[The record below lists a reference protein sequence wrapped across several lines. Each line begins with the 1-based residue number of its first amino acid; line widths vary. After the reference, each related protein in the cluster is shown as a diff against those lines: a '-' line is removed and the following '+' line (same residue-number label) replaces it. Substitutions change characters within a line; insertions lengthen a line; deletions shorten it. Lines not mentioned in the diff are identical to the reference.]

1 MKLAVTSQKKMSF
14 LGLDFGASFIK
25 GAVLDPVSGSVSSI
39 IRVPSPPFLEGLPP
53 GHREIDPAAITRTFW
68 EILEA
73 LLKSEPKP
81 EGILLCGQMHGFVL
95 MDDAGHPLSNYH
107 SWQDRRS
114 EEIDPRSGRTFYDTM
129 IEVLSVEDQIALG
142 RERRSGLPSS
152 QLFWMARND
161 RIPPGAR
168 ACSLM
173 DFIVA
178 EACGRQP
185 VTEATLASSHGLFD
199 VRAGTW
205 HREVVSKLGLPES
218 LLPEIVPS
226 GTCVGTLDI
235 SGRKVPLYTPVGD
248 QQCALAGVGL
258 REQELSLN
266 VATGSQ
272 VSLRAKEYRAGPFQ
286 VRPYF
291 NGEFLLT
298 VTHIPAGRSLNALV
312 NLFSELVPES
322 KSNAWE
328 KIIEKL
334 QSIPTT
340 TARVDLSFFPGAF
353 GGEGALTQLR
363 EENLTVGDLMLAALE
378 SMARNYRQ
386 AAEQI
391 SPQKNWR
398 GIVLSGGLAQKIR
411 RLQVLIRRE
420 LPGPLRL
427 PNFPEDTLLGLL
439 ILGTSWSG
447 QYGTL
452 QENQERILGQTE
464 SSPG

>member
-1 MKLAVTSQKKMSF
+1 
-14 LGLDFGASFIK
+14 
-25 GAVLDPVSGSVSSI
+25 
-39 IRVPSPPFLEGLPP
+39 
-53 GHREIDPAAITRTFW
+53 
-68 EILEA
+68 
-73 LLKSEPKP
+73 
-81 EGILLCGQMHGFVL
+81 
-95 MDDAGHPLSNYH
+95 
-107 SWQDRRS
+107 
-114 EEIDPRSGRTFYDTM
+114 
-129 IEVLSVEDQIALG
+129 
-142 RERRSGLPSS
+142 
-152 QLFWMARND
+152 
-161 RIPPGAR
+161 
-168 ACSLM
+168 
-173 DFIVA
+173 
-178 EACGRQP
+178 
-185 VTEATLASSHGLFD
+185 
-199 VRAGTW
+199 
-205 HREVVSKLGLPES
+205 
-218 LLPEIVPS
+218 
-226 GTCVGTLDI
+226 
-235 SGRKVPLYTPVGD
+235 VPLYTPVGD

-291 NGEFLLT
+291 DGEFLLT

-312 NLFSELVPES
+312 NLFSELAPES

-334 QSIPTT
+334 ESIPTT
-340 TARVDLSFFPGAF
+340 TACADLSFFLGAF